1 MLRPEAAG
9 VCEVMPEV
17 CCHCFHWLE
26 GPRAPGPGVDCGQTV
41 GAAGGFVCRRDVA
54 GCAFWLRAY
63 LTRAPASVQFTAKQL
78 EKLAKK
84 AEKDSKAEQAKV
96 KKVRSSVGSILQGLA
111 RPTGSA
117 RGLPEQD
124 PAPPVLASDWPRS
137 VPFLCS
143 DPARFTNCDCVGS
156 SVPMPLPDPVT
167 LSSVFPVKLEAPG
180 PRARAGSLQGGVCCS
195 PWQVLDLVTSHE
207 LWHPGQKGSRTAQ
220 HGSESR
226 LQP

>member
-9 VCEVMPEV
+9 VCEVMPEG

-41 GAAGGFVCRRDVA
+41 GAAGGSVCRRDVA
-54 GCAFWLRAY
+54 GCAFWLRAC

-96 KKVRSSVGSILQGLA
+96 KKVRASAGSILQGLA
-111 RPTGSA
+111 RPAGAAA
-117 RGLPEQD
+117 RLPEQD
-124 PAPPVLASDWPRS
+124 L
-137 VPFLCS
+137 LCS
-143 DPARFTNCDCVGS
+143 DPALFTNCDCVGS

-180 PRARAGSLQGGVCCS
+180 PRARAGPLQGGVCCS
-195 PWQVLDLVTSHE
+195 RWQVLDLVTSHE